1 LNDQINEAYRDIR
14 IHNDLG
20 DAALY
25 FKKRVEERIAG
36 DDPAGVGVEIMAGLT
51 LLAFAVEAKFNFLG
65 DYLIA
70 GWNER
75 QRAEKKVKAVCNH
88 LGVVPDFKARPYLSI
103 EKLRR
108 FRDTLAHGKPEY
120 REVVATAEE
129 LAGRGTLQAEWEAL
143 IDDSKFFYE
152 AYDDVVQI
160 WKVLLANAE
169 LTDLDTSSEGGR
181 YPEGA

>member
-1 LNDQINEAYRDIR
+1 MTKSMKAHRDIR

-20 DAALY
+20 DAVFY

-36 DDPAGVGVEIMAGLT
+36 YDHAGIGMEIMAGLT

-65 DYLIA
+65 DYLIE
-70 GWNER
+70 GWDER
-75 QRAEKKVKAVCNH
+75 QRAKKKVKAACSH

-120 REVVATAEE
+120 REVVATVE
-129 LAGRGTLQAEWEAL
+129 GTRGDGNSASGVGSPDRRL
-143 IDDSKFFYE
+143 
-152 AYDDVVQI
+152 
-160 WKVLLANAE
+160 KVLLRS
-169 LTDLDTSSEGGR
+169 LR
-181 YPEGA
+181 